1 VRLALVGL
9 GSACA
14 KGHLPAITA
23 LAGERAAEVC
33 GLADHDPERRALL
46 SMQLPDVP
54 TYANAEE
61 LLRLNAPDVL
71 VIATDPFLHPEL
83 ICIGLARGIHVVCE
97 KPLALTPHGHA
108 AITRAC
114 AERGNRA
121 LIPVHQYR
129 YSPEWQRV
137 RRRAR
142 LLAALRI
149 PFTLTFDVQR
159 PGFDVDAVSPWRAAR
174 ASGGMLADAGVHFL
188 ALGWAVGHGLTPDTV
203 HKWERESGE
212 ERVQIDASLGCGTL
226 RLRLWRGAPTR
237 STRIELRGG
246 GAAIAWTD
254 RTTQAS
260 LGGIGLRS
268 RPVAALSERAHVDA
282 LYRPLYRDV
291 ARRVADASWGAQRTE
306 EALAVSGTL
315 VGLLD
320 HDEERENDEAQL
332 CP

>member
-23 LAGERAAEVC
+23 LAGEHATEVC
-33 GLADHDPERRALL
+33 ALADHDPERRELL
-46 SMQLPDVP
+46 SRQLPDVP
-54 TYANAEE
+54 TYENAEE
-61 LLRLNAPDVL
+61 LLGLSAPDVL

-114 AERGNRA
+114 AERGDRA
-121 LIPVHQYR
+121 LVPVHQYR
-129 YSPEWQRV
+129 YSPAWQHV

-149 PFTLTFDVQR
+149 PFTLTLDVQR
-159 PGFDVDAVSPWRAAR
+159 PGFDAGAVSRWRAR
-174 ASGGMLADAGVHFL
+174 KASGGMLADAGVHFL
-188 ALGWAVGHGLTPDTV
+188 ALGWTVSHGLRPDSV
-203 HKWERESGE
+203 HRWEREPGE
-212 ERVQIDASLGCGTL
+212 ERVEIDASLGRGTL

-246 GAAIAWTD
+246 GSTIAWVD
-254 RTTQAS
+254 QTTHAS

-268 RPVAALSERAHVDA
+268 RQVAALSDRAHVDA

-291 ARRVADASWGAQRTE
+291 AQRVADASWGAQRTE
-306 EALAVSGTL
+306 EALAVSETL
-315 VGLLD
+315 VGLLK
-320 HDEERENDEAQL
+320 HDKEWEKEEAQL

>member
-1 VRLALVGL
+1 MRIALVGL

-23 LAGERAAEVC
+23 LAGVRAVEVC
-33 GLADHDPERRALL
+33 ALADHDPERRALL
-46 SMQLPDVP
+46 SMQLPGVP

-61 LLRLNAPDVL
+61 LLALSLPHVL

-83 ICIGLARGIHVVCE
+83 ICTGLARGIHVVCE
-97 KPLALTPHGHA
+97 KPLALTAHGHA

-114 AERGNRA
+114 AERGDRA
-121 LIPVHQYR
+121 LVPVHQYR
-129 YSPEWQRV
+129 FSPEWQRV
-137 RRRAR
+137 RRWAR

-149 PFTLTFDVQR
+149 PFTLAFDVQR
-159 PGFDVDAVSPWRAAR
+159 PGFDADAVSPWRTAR

-188 ALGWAVGHGLTPDTV
+188 ALAWTLGHGLKTDSV
-203 HKWERESGE
+203 HRREGESGGK
-212 ERVQIDASLGCGTL
+212 RVQIDASLGCGTL

-246 GAAIAWTD
+246 GAAITWTD
-254 RTTQAS
+254 RTTQTS
-260 LGGIGLRS
+260 LGGIGLRR
-268 RPVAALSERAHVDA
+268 RPVAALSDRAHVDA

-291 ARRVADASWGAQRTE
+291 ARRVADASWGARRTE
-306 EALAVSGTL
+306 EALGVSETL

-320 HDEERENDEAQL
+320 HEHWKSEEARL